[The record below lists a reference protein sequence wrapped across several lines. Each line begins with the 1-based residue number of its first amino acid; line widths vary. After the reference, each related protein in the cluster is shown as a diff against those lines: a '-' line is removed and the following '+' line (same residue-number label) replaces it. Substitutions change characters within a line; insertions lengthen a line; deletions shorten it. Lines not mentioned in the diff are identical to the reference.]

1 MRNKLFTLLFAVIAI
16 FSLAACVDTGTT
28 NKPTNPETGEE
39 TQNPTGSETKEN
51 SVKIK
56 SIDAQETSDVQAT
69 YAKAKMRQNRNSDDD
84 ANNLEDDINYIIITR
99 PQTDIT
105 FTITLDNPEAY
116 GIDALRVYCDDEN
129 AQIQVDGEYKPIAK
143 EPDGTR
149 VVNWSSEDPY
159 ERTYNIRTTS
169 EDVINSFKVVDV
181 RLAGHDKFQSKE
193 TNSTDLGNNELHIYK
208 MDEDAYTL
216 NVIENTFYYIR
227 FNFNI
232 KDEYKDIIS
241 NIRVDGLEMDEDGY
255 YALIDSKTIDIVY
268 DYYIEE
274 IGTVQRKENKK
285 IGPYE
290 IVLTTQNNGHKVME
304 AGVYLEWYFLE
315 NVIEDKLP
323 DNSKMPNVFF
333 NMKILDGEGNVV
345 IPEIYTTDGYTFEY
359 IHKSDYD
366 FNDKEHHAYFYYS
379 DFFVGKNVEEMEDID
394 MLFRFKIG
402 ANVYIFQGPWWKMNW
417 GNEIYNII
425 LVEE

>member
-16 FSLAACVDTGTT
+16 FSLVACVDTGTT
-28 NKPTNPETGEE
+28 NKPTNPENGEE

-56 SIDAQETSDVQAT
+56 SINAQETSDVQAT
-69 YAKAKMRQNRNSDDD
+69 YAKAKMRQSRNSGDDT
-84 ANNLEDDINYIIITR
+84 NNSADEFNYIIITR

-169 EDVINSFKVVDV
+169 EDAINSFKVVDV

-216 NVIENTFYYIR
+216 NVIENTFDYIK
-227 FNFNI
+227 FNFNV

-241 NIRVDGLEMDEDGY
+241 NIRVDGLEME
-255 YALIDSKTIDIVY
+255 
-268 DYYIEE
+268 
-274 IGTVQRKENKK
+274 
-285 IGPYE
+285 
-290 IVLTTQNNGHKVME
+290 
-304 AGVYLEWYFLE
+304 
-315 NVIEDKLP
+315 
-323 DNSKMPNVFF
+323 
-333 NMKILDGEGNVV
+333 
-345 IPEIYTTDGYTFEY
+345 
-359 IHKSDYD
+359 
-366 FNDKEHHAYFYYS
+366 
-379 DFFVGKNVEEMEDID
+379 
-394 MLFRFKIG
+394 
-402 ANVYIFQGPWWKMNW
+402 
-417 GNEIYNII
+417 
-425 LVEE
+425 